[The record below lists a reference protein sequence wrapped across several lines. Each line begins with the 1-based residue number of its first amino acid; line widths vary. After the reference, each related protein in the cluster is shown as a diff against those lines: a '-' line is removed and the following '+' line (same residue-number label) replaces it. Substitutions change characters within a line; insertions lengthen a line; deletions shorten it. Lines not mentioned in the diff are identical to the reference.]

1 MSLEAWSW
9 ILFGSFFLLAFSQYY
24 AVNSRTSLSIMIP
37 IAIFYIGKIVTLAAF
52 GIVNKL
58 PGFIA
63 IAILEIFIIVFSFI
77 TIRKESNVSN

>member
-1 MSLEAWSW
+1 
-9 ILFGSFFLLAFSQYY
+9 
-24 AVNSRTSLSIMIP
+24 MIP